1 MFNMNKF
8 LTPLMKAV
16 HELPDAKVEEET
28 APKRPKSRTKGA
40 AAAPEEGKK
49 KQRVKKEKAPSNNG
63 FNKPLRLSEPLS
75 NLLGEPELSRPQIVK
90 HMWNYIKENSLQD
103 PSDRRNIICDDRLRE
118 VFGVKK

>member
-16 HELPDAKVEEET
+16 HELPDIKAEEQS
-28 APKRPKSRTKGA
+28 AAKRPRSKVKA
-40 AAAPEEGKK
+40 AEEGK
-49 KQRVKKEKAPSNNG
+49 KQRVKKEKVASNNG
-63 FNKPLRLSEPLS
+63 FNKPLRLSASLS
-75 NLLGEPELSRPQIVK
+75 NLLGEAELSRPQIVK

-103 PSDRRNIICDDRLRE
+103 PADRRNIICDDRLRE